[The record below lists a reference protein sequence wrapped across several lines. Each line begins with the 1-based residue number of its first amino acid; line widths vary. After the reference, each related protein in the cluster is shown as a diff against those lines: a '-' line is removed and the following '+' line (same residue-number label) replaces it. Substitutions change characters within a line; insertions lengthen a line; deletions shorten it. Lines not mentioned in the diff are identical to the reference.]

1 MKICVIGATGGTGQ
15 HFVKLALD
23 DGHQITALVRD
34 PKRLP
39 VKSPHLRVVT
49 GDVLNSAAVDDA
61 LRNCGAVVSMLGVA
75 LGQPAGTTRSTG
87 TRVLVQAM
95 QRSPVKRLLAVSTVG
110 VGSSRSAQSF
120 VSRWLLPR
128 LIGRRRLA
136 EADLQEQIIA
146 SSGLDWTVL
155 RPPRLVD
162 GAPTGRYRTGVGIR
176 TSMSSKITRADLARA
191 LLDELVNGQFGRT
204 QATVSS

>member
-23 DGHQITALVRD
+23 DGHEITALVRD

-39 VKSPHLRVVT
+39 VQSPQLRVVT

-61 LRNCGAVVSMLGVA
+61 LRDCGAVVLMLGVA

-110 VGSSRSAQSF
+110 VGSSRSAQSP
-120 VSRWLLPR
+120 VSRWLLPL
-128 LIGRRRLA
+128 LIGKQRLA

-146 SSGLDWTVL
+146 SSGLDWAVL

-162 GAPTGRYRTGVGIR
+162 GAPTGQYRSGVGIR
-176 TSMSSKITRADLARA
+176 TSMRSKITRADLARA
-191 LLDELVNGQFGRT
+191 LLDELVDGQFCRT
-204 QATVSS
+204 QATVCS